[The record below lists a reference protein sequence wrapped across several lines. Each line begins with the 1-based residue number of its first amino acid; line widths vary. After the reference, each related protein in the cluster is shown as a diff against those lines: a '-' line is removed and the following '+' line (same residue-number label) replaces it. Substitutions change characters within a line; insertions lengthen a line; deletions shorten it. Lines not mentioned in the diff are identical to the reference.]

1 MENLAFTEMLS
12 KIKSVCVDINTQCDQ
27 ITQVMTHLDK
37 VDISLKNTISIL
49 QANGNSLLSTT
60 DIILKNELYHILGMY
75 NLSASQTV
83 LFIQAIKNLGKAHD
97 KIKRYNSILGNIQ
110 AIYSSLTSKSDY
122 KCKILTDKKV
132 KI

>member
-1 MENLAFTEMLS
+1 MENLAFTEMLN
-12 KIKSVCVDINTQCDQ
+12 KIKSVCVDIDTQCDQ

-37 VDISLKNTISIL
+37 VDLSLKNTISTL

-60 DIILKNELYHILGMY
+60 DVILKNELYHILGMY
-75 NLSASQTV
+75 SLSASQTA
-83 LFIQAIKNLGKAHD
+83 LFIQTIRNLGKAHD

-110 AIYSSLTSKSDY
+110 AIYSSLTSKSEY

>member
-1 MENLAFTEMLS
+1 MENLAFTEMLN
-12 KIKSVCVDINTQCDQ
+12 KIKSVCIDIDTQCDQ

-37 VDISLKNTISIL
+37 VDLSLKNTISTL

-60 DIILKNELYHILGMY
+60 DVILKNELYHILGMY
-75 NLSASQTV
+75 SLSASQTA
-83 LFIQAIKNLGKAHD
+83 LFIQTIRNLGKAHD

-110 AIYSSLTSKSDY
+110 AIYSSLTSKSEY